1 MRLKFSGEYGQ
12 ENIPADIEKASRDFE
27 DNGGRTFA
35 GRLKMTALALG
46 FKD

>member
-1 MRLKFSGEYGQ
+1 MRLKSSGEYGQ
-12 ENIPADIEKASRDFE
+12 ENTTADIEKASRDFE

-35 GRLKMTALALG
+35 GRLKMKALALG